1 MHIPDGFLSPQTY
14 LPAYAVAAVAWWATG
29 RGLRARLD
37 DTLVPRLAALTALVY
52 AIGLVMLPL
61 PGGTSVHAVG
71 VALLALCFGARLAF
85 LGYSLVLL
93 LQSLLFGAGGIT
105 ALPVNALAIGGAG
118 ALVTLAVFRALRGW
132 NETAAVLLA
141 TWCAV
146 MASATLVGLVLGL
159 QPWLAHRADGTPL
172 YFPFGLPV
180 VLPAVLA
187 PHALLGVGE
196 AVLTLL
202 VWRMV
207 RMRRWEWSA

>member
-14 LPAYAVAAVAWWATG
+14 LPAYAVAAVAWWVTG

>member
-14 LPAYAVAAVAWWATG
+14 LPAYAVAAVAWWAAG

-37 DTLVPRLAALTALVY
+37 EHLVPRLAALTALVY
-52 AIGLVMLPL
+52 AMGLVMLPL

-71 VALLALCFGARLAF
+71 VALLGLLFGARLAF

-118 ALVTLAVFRALRGW
+118 ALVAVGVFRALRAW
-132 NETAAVLLA
+132 HEDAAVLLA

-146 MASATLVGLVLGL
+146 MVPAALVGLVLGL
-159 QPWLAHRADGTPL
+159 QPWLAQRADGTPL
-172 YFPFGLPV
+172 FFPFGPAV
-180 VLPAVLA
+180 VLPAILA
-187 PHALLGVGE
+187 PHALLGLAEG
-196 AVLTLL
+196 ALTLL
-202 VWRMV
+202 VWRAA
-207 RMRRWEWSA
+207 RARRWQFT

>member
-14 LPAYAVAAVAWWATG
+14 LPAYAVAAVAWWAAG
-29 RGLRARLD
+29 RGLRERLD
-37 DTLVPRLAALTALVY
+37 EALAPRLAALTALVY

-85 LGYSLVLL
+85 LAYSLVLL

-118 ALVTLAVFRALRGW
+118 ALVTLAVFRTLRGW

-146 MASATLVGLVLGL
+146 MASAALVGLALGL
-159 QPWLAHRADGTPL
+159 QPWIAHRPDGTPL
-172 YFPFGLPV
+172 YFPFGPSV
-180 VLPAVLA
+180 VLPAVLV

-196 AVLTLL
+196 GVLTLL

-207 RMRRWEWSA
+207 RARRWQWAA